1 MLSRPPPCAGSNLII
16 FTTGLGTPTG
26 NAVSPTIKMATNSE
40 LATRMSDIIDFDAGP
55 IIRGEKT
62 IEEMGDELFEMVIQ
76 VASGEMQPH
85 AVRLGQDD
93 FLPWKRGISL

>member
-1 MLSRPPPCAGSNLII
+1 
-16 FTTGLGTPTG
+16 
-26 NAVSPTIKMATNSE
+26 MATNTE
-40 LATRMSDIIDFDAGP
+40 LATKMKDIIDFDAGP

-76 VASGEMQPH
+76 VASGEFEPA